1 MSDALEYANSFLLG
15 RYGIDCARVF
25 APIDAH
31 APQGDMLRGTPLWQS
46 IRRAREADDASL
58 PQGAWVKRLK
68 RAEWDE
74 VARAALD
81 ALATRSKDLQL
92 AVWLAEALLREH
104 GFTGLAAGTV
114 IIDGLCRRYW
124 RTLYPMPSSDEQ
136 EYEHRANL
144 VRWFN
149 EKLLVPARLVPLT
162 SGAAEPDAEGSPR
175 AFAWADFAQSRQ
187 ARHALQGSA
196 RERAEHDE
204 RDDGPQA
211 AELAQALAA
220 TSNDALVA
228 AHRALDC
235 CNQALAELDATL
247 DACFERNA
255 PGVGQLAGLLGE
267 IAAFVAAELDRR
279 GLLPAGEAAD
289 ATGTS
294 AGPAGSGGHGDDGIG
309 IGIAEPDGCAAP
321 DEQAPEPA
329 RAAGENAAIDARGSE
344 ADQERRHLCAP
355 ALATRQRAY
364 LQLAEAADL
373 LAQLEPHSPVPY
385 LVRRAIEWGALN
397 TAQLYDTL
405 FIRGQGQL
413 NLFELLGIGVPQ
425 AEEAT

>member
-1 MSDALEYANSFLLG
+1 MSDVLEYANTFLLG
-15 RYGIDCARVF
+15 RYGIDCTRVF
-25 APIDAH
+25 TPIDAH
-31 APQGDMLRGTPLWQS
+31 APQGDMLRGTPLWQA

-74 VARAALD
+74 VARIALD

-92 AVWLAEALLREH
+92 AVWLGEALLREH
-104 GFTGLAAGTV
+104 GFAGLAAGTV

-124 RTLYPMPSSDEQ
+124 RTLYPMLSSDEQ
-136 EYEHRANL
+136 EHEHRANL

-149 EKLLVPARLVPLT
+149 EKLLAPARLVPLT
-162 SGAAEPDAEGSPR
+162 AGAAEPDPEGGAR
-175 AFAWADFAQSRQ
+175 AFAWADFAQARP
-187 ARHALQGSA
+187 ARHALQGNA

-204 RDDGPQA
+204 RDGEPAA
-211 AELAQALAA
+211 AELTQALAA

-228 AHRALDC
+228 THRALEC
-235 CNQALAELDATL
+235 CSLALAELEATL

-255 PGVGQLAGLLGE
+255 PGVGSLAGLIGE
-267 IAAFVAAELDRR
+267 IAAFMASELDRR
-279 GLLPAGEAAD
+279 GLLRAAEAAD
-289 ATGTS
+289 TAGATGS
-294 AGPAGSGGHGDDGIG
+294 PAVGVPHEGDRTGIVELADG
-309 IGIAEPDGCAAP
+309 EQS
-321 DEQAPEPA
+321 DEQAPA
-329 RAAGENAAIDARGSE
+329 RAQAASEGTAIEATGSE
-344 ADQERRHLCAP
+344 AAAHEHRHPCAP

-413 NLFELLGIGVPQ
+413 NLFELLGIGAPQ